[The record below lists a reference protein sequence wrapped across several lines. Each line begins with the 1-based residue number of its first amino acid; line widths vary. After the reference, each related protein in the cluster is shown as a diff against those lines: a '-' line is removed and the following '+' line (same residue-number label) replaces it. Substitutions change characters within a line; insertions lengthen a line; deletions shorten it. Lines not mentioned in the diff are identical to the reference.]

1 MTDEPATHRAR
12 RAQLRTDVAQL
23 SQLLTILPPTS
34 AAQHQVQLLVDD
46 WSAGAAQL
54 HAETAASAR
63 RRTLALRSGWLLV
76 AALATA
82 ALCFGGFAGWTRPPT
97 PDLALFTIATAVPL
111 LTLQFA
117 SIDHRLRDPGPK
129 ATDPL

>member
-1 MTDEPATHRAR
+1 MIDDPAMHRAR

-23 SQLLTILPPTS
+23 SQLLTALPPTS
-34 AAQHQVQLLVDD
+34 AAHHQVQLLVDD
-46 WSAGAAQL
+46 WSADTSQFQAAAGA
-54 HAETAASAR
+54 

-82 ALCFGGFAGWTRPPT
+82 ALCFGEFAGWTRSPT
-97 PDLALFTIATAVPL
+97 PDLAIFTIATAVPL
-111 LTLQFA
+111 LVLQLAGVDRRF
-117 SIDHRLRDPGPK
+117 RDPGPN